1 MTKDVLISISG
12 MQISDGD
19 SGDVELITTGSYYKK
34 NGKHYVV
41 YDEVLEGNEGVV
53 KNTIKI
59 HPDRL
64 DIIRR
69 GSASVHMTF
78 QQDRKNLS
86 CYATP
91 FGDMMVGIQ
100 TNQVVVKEDED
111 SLKVQVE
118 YSLDLN
124 YQHVSECN
132 IVMDICSK
140 SKADLHLSS

>member
-78 QQDRKNLS
+78 QQDRKNIS

>member
-19 SGDVELITTGSYYKK
+19 SGDVELITTGNYYKK